1 MAEFDL
7 TYISSDSLSEGIGRS
22 QIVPLLIQLSAKGLS
37 INLIS
42 LEKESPENCLRQN
55 ILESG
60 INWKI
65 LKFGRRGLL
74 GGVMRLI
81 ILKRSIG
88 KTRLIH
94 SRSDLAALAGL
105 LSGKAP
111 VIWDARA
118 LWSDQ
123 RLFMSRN
130 AFLRNIYRAFRI
142 IEWFLYKNS
151 AAISTLSQAGLKAL
165 ELRYKSAPKFSIVV
179 PTSVDLKRFEFSE
192 NMPAALKVLYSGTY
206 NSYYDLVTSKSFID
220 ELQTICKIDV
230 HWARPPESQ
239 TSNLGV
245 GESKILAVTYNEMPE
260 FISNYSFG
268 DSICRHDAGI
278 SLSAVMPT
286 KVAEFL
292 AVGRPVVINKGLGD
306 YDYLLRQYQAGVV
319 IDQESDDLSVKA
331 QEMLDLISDPDT
343 PRRCRELAEAHF
355 NANQAV
361 ESYFNLYIALCP
373 DLRHFK

>member
-7 TYISSDSLSEGIGRS
+7 TYVSSDSLSEGIGRS

-42 LEKESPENCLRQN
+42 LEKESPENYLRQN

-65 LKFGRRGLL
+65 LDFGSRGLL
-74 GGVMRLI
+74 GGVKRLI
-81 ILKRSIG
+81 SLKRSIG

-94 SRSDLAALAGL
+94 ARSDIAALAGV

-123 RLFMSRN
+123 RLFMTKN
-130 AFLRNIYRAFRI
+130 PILRIIYRAFRV
-142 IEWFLYKNS
+142 IEWFLYKKS

-165 ELRYKSAPKFSIVV
+165 ELRYKSAPNFSVVV
-179 PTSVDLKRFEFSE
+179 PTSVDLMRFEFSK
-192 NMPAALKVLYSGTY
+192 NMPQVLKALYSGTY
-206 NSYYDLVTSKSFID
+206 NSYYDLATSKSFID
-220 ELQTICKIDV
+220 ELQAICKIDV

-245 GESKILAVTYNEMPE
+245 GESKILTVSYNEMPGL
-260 FISNYSFG
+260 ISNYSFG

-292 AVGRPVVINKGLGD
+292 SVGRPVVINKGLGD
-306 YDYLLRQYQAGVV
+306 YDYLIRQYQAGVV
-319 IDQESDDLSVKA
+319 IDLESDDLSVKA

-355 NANQAV
+355 SANQAV
-361 ESYFNLYIALCP
+361 ETYFNLYVALCP
-373 DLRHFK
+373 DLLHFK

>member
-1 MAEFDL
+1 
-7 TYISSDSLSEGIGRS
+7 
-22 QIVPLLIQLSAKGLS
+22 
-37 INLIS
+37 
-42 LEKESPENCLRQN
+42 
-55 ILESG
+55 
-60 INWKI
+60 
-65 LKFGRRGLL
+65 
-74 GGVMRLI
+74 
-81 ILKRSIG
+81 
-88 KTRLIH
+88 
-94 SRSDLAALAGL
+94 
-105 LSGKAP
+105 
-111 VIWDARA
+111 
-118 LWSDQ
+118 
-123 RLFMSRN
+123 
-130 AFLRNIYRAFRI
+130 
-142 IEWFLYKNS
+142 
-151 AAISTLSQAGLKAL
+151 
-165 ELRYKSAPKFSIVV
+165 
-179 PTSVDLKRFEFSE
+179 
-192 NMPAALKVLYSGTY
+192 
-206 NSYYDLVTSKSFID
+206 
-220 ELQTICKIDV
+220 
-230 HWARPPESQ
+230 
-239 TSNLGV
+239 
-245 GESKILAVTYNEMPE
+245 MPE